1 MDERTRLDA
10 AALRADIP
18 ALNGLVY
25 LNTGTVGPLPRP
37 VRDAMVAVL
46 DADMARGRAS
56 GRRFARIAEGFEQAR
71 ALLAG
76 LVGADADEIALTSG
90 TTDGIEQVLASM
102 PWSPGDR
109 VLTTSLE
116 HPDVLDAVRATARR
130 HDLSLVL
137 AGESGQAPEEVGSSV
152 IAAAEG
158 ARLIVVS
165 HVTYGTG
172 AVLPIERIVAAVRRH
187 GSRVLVDGAQAV
199 GALDVDVHSLGAD
212 FYAFPGQKWLL
223 GPEGTGALVVTRGA
237 HHRPA
242 SAFESGTKS
251 AMLWAGLRAAVRWRE
266 EHGHE
271 HLLDAVR
278 RGAALAR
285 RQLAGIPGIRVLT
298 PTPHAGLVAFRLSD
312 ADPLAVAT
320 ALGAQRIATRGIVE
334 IGAVRL
340 SYGPFT
346 TERELAFAIEAVER
360 LTLDKAV
367 TAR

>member
-1 MDERTRLDA
+1 MAECTGLDVA
-10 AALRADIP
+10 AVRADIP
-18 ALNGLVY
+18 ALTGLVY
-25 LNTGTVGPLPRP
+25 LNTGTAGPLPRQ
-37 VRDAMVAVL
+37 VRDAMVAAL
-46 DADMARGRAS
+46 DADLARGRAS

-76 LVGADADEIALTSG
+76 LVRADEGEIALTSG
-90 TTDGIEQVLASM
+90 TTDGIEQVLASI

-116 HPDVLDAVRATARR
+116 HPDVLAAVRATVRR
-130 HDLSLVL
+130 HDLRLVL
-137 AGESGQAPEEVGSSV
+137 AGTSGHTPEEIGSSV

-165 HVTYGTG
+165 HVTYGAG
-172 AVLPIERIVAAVRRH
+172 AVLPIERIAAAARRH
-187 GSRVLVDGAQAV
+187 GARVLVDGAQAV
-199 GALDVDVHSLGAD
+199 GALDVDVHALGAD

-242 SAFESGTKS
+242 SAFGSGAKS

-271 HLLDAVR
+271 RLLDAVW

-285 RQLAGIPGIRVLT
+285 RQLAGIPGIQVLT
-298 PTPHAGLVAFRLSD
+298 PAPHAGLVAFRLAG

-320 ALGAQRIATRGIVE
+320 ALGAQRIAARGIAE
-334 IGAVRL
+334 IDAVRL
-340 SYGPFT
+340 SCGPFT
-346 TERELAFAIEAVER
+346 TGSELAFAVEAIER

-367 TAR
+367 TTQ

>member
-1 MDERTRLDA
+1 MDERTGLDVA
-10 AALRADIP
+10 AVRADIP
-18 ALNGLVY
+18 ALDGLVY
-25 LNTGTVGPLPRP
+25 LNTGTVGPLPRQ

-46 DADMARGRAS
+46 DTDLARGRAS

-76 LVGADADEIALTSG
+76 LVRADAGEIALTSG
-90 TTDGIEQVLASM
+90 TTDGIEQVLASI

-116 HPDVLDAVRATARR
+116 HPDVLAAVRATARR
-130 HDLSLVL
+130 HDLRLVL
-137 AGESGQAPEEVGSSV
+137 AGTSGQAPEEIGSSV

-158 ARLIVVS
+158 VRLIVVS
-165 HVTYGTG
+165 HVTYGAG
-172 AVLPIERIVAAVRRH
+172 AVLPIERIAAGAR
-187 GSRVLVDGAQAV
+187 GARVLVDGAQAV
-199 GALDVDVHSLGAD
+199 GALDVDVHALGAD

-271 HLLDAVR
+271 RLLDAVR
-278 RGAALAR
+278 LGAALAR
-285 RQLAGIPGIRVLT
+285 SRLAGIPGIQVLT
-298 PTPHAGLVAFRLSD
+298 PAPHAGLVAFRLPG

-320 ALGAQRIATRGIVE
+320 ALGGRRIATRGIAE
-334 IGAVRL
+334 IDAVRL
-340 SYGPFT
+340 SCGPFT
-346 TERELAFAIEAVER
+346 TGSELAFAVEAVER

-367 TAR
+367 TTR